1 MTEVAATATA
11 PPAAAAPHLTCDV
24 VEATSASIT
33 TTSHP
38 RARKPPPFAAHPPA
52 ATMSPGMTLFSVQA
66 VLILSTE
73 DGSRIFAKYYSPPH
87 STASAA
93 GTFEAHPPP
102 PSHPSLVDYDD
113 DGRPTTPRLP
123 IASHARANNRI
134 AGIAGGASS
143 SSNPYPDLK
152 AQKAF
157 EKGLIDKTAK
167 QTGDIILYDNRIVLY
182 KLESDVMIYVV
193 GSLDENEILLYNTVL
208 ALRDSLHLLFKY
220 VVPVVVAASLHPLNP
235 RQSVDKRTI
244 IENYDLV
251 SLAIDEVVD
260 DGIILETD
268 PTIIVQRVSRAPTQD
283 VPLGRIDLSEQG
295 VNNLAQLGKSK
306 LADWLR
312 QGL

>member
-1 MTEVAATATA
+1 M
-11 PPAAAAPHLTCDV
+11 
-24 VEATSASIT
+24 
-33 TTSHP
+33 
-38 RARKPPPFAAHPPA
+38 R
-52 ATMSPGMTLFSVQA
+52 
-66 VLILSTE
+66 LSL
-73 DGSRIFAKYYSPPH
+73 
-87 STASAA
+87 ASA
-93 GTFEAHPPP
+93 
-102 PSHPSLVDYDD
+102 
-113 DGRPTTPRLP
+113 
-123 IASHARANNRI
+123 
-134 AGIAGGASS
+134 S
-143 SSNPYPDLK
+143 SSNPYSDVK
-152 AQKAF
+152 SQKAF
-157 EKGLIDKTAK
+157 EKGLIDKTSK

-193 GSLDENEILLYNTVL
+193 GSVDENEILLYNTIL

-220 VVPVVVAASLHPLNP
+220 VPPCHRIWRRLQLLEERIHANRVFLR

-268 PTIIVQRVSRAPTQD
+268 PTIVVQRVTKAPTQD

-306 LADWLR
+306 MMEWMR

>member
-1 MTEVAATATA
+1 
-11 PPAAAAPHLTCDV
+11 
-24 VEATSASIT
+24 
-33 TTSHP
+33 
-38 RARKPPPFAAHPPA
+38 
-52 ATMSPGMTLFSVQA
+52 MSPGMTLFSVQA

-73 DGSRIFAKYYSPPH
+73 DGSRIFSKYYSSPH
-87 STASAA
+87 SAPNA
-93 GTFEAHPPP
+93 G
-102 PSHPSLVDYDD
+102 
-113 DGRPTTPRLP
+113 
-123 IASHARANNRI
+123 N
-134 AGIAGGASS
+134 SS
-143 SSNPYPDLK
+143 TSPYPDVK
-152 AQKAF
+152 SQKAF

-193 GSLDENEILLYNTVL
+193 GSVDENEILLYNTIL
-208 ALRDSLHLLFKY
+208 ALRDSLHLLFK
-220 VVPVVVAASLHPLNP
+220 
-235 RQSVDKRTI
+235 QSVDKRTI

-251 SLAIDEVVD
+251 SLAIDEIVD

-268 PTIIVQRVSRAPTQD
+268 PTIIVQRVSKAPTQD

>member
-134 AGIAGGASS
+134 AGIAGRNLQIVRVLTQTASTQAARAPRPTPTRTSRRKRPLKRASS
-143 SSNPYPDLK
+143 TRRPSRRATSSS
-152 AQKAF
+152 
-157 EKGLIDKTAK
+157 TT
-167 QTGDIILYDNRIVLY
+167 TGSY
-182 KLESDVMIYVV
+182 ST
-193 GSLDENEILLYNTVL
+193 S
-208 ALRDSLHLLFKY
+208 S
-220 VVPVVVAASLHPLNP
+220 S
-235 RQSVDKRTI
+235 RT
-244 IENYDLV
+244 
-251 SLAIDEVVD
+251 S
-260 DGIILETD
+260 
-268 PTIIVQRVSRAPTQD
+268 
-283 VPLGRIDLSEQG
+283 
-295 VNNLAQLGKSK
+295 
-306 LADWLR
+306 
-312 QGL
+312 